1 MSNPEIV
8 DNVQLSFNAETQEIT
23 LVNCGDETVTIKL
36 ELLLRWL
43 LSLTE

>member
-23 LVNCGDETVTIKL
+23 LVNCGDETVTINL
-36 ELLLRWL
+36 ELLLLWL
-43 LSLTE
+43 VSLVK